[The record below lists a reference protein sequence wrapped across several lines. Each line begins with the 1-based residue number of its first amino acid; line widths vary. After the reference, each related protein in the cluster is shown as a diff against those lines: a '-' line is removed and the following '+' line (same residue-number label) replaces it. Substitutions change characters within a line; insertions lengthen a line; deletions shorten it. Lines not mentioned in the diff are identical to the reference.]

1 MLYYLFLV
9 PPLAVAYA
17 LKPAAGWAAAAAAL
31 VIFLATGAA
40 EAHKQ
45 NYTGLTDFMGH
56 FNGQSK

>member
-1 MLYYLFLV
+1 V
-9 PPLAVAYA
+9 APRIRCWPIGCASPP

-31 VIFLATGAA
+31 AIFLATGAA